1 MNDSQSPKC
10 GAKTRSGGQCARSPV
25 PGSRRCNLHGGLSPK
40 GIASATF
47 KHGRHSR
54 HLPTKLAAR
63 YQSAMSDPQL
73 LELRSEV
80 ALMDVRVD
88 DLLSRI
94 AAGNSAESWQAAQA
108 AYADML
114 NASRVDDRLAM
125 RAAVDALGAAL
136 NGHDDTALWA
146 EVSAV
151 VDLRR
156 RLVESERKQMALS
169 EQFVAVAEIMSLM
182 GAIVASVRAHV
193 TDNQA
198 RAAIVRDI
206 GRFIEVNQEELC

>member
-1 MNDSQSPKC
+1 MNDTKC

-25 PGSRRCNLHGGLSPK
+25 AGSKRCNLHGGLSPK

-54 HLPTKLAAR
+54 HLPTQLAAR
-63 YQSAMSDPQL
+63 YQAAMSDPQL

-94 AAGNSAESWQAAQA
+94 AAGNSADAWEAAQSAFADLTA
-108 AYADML
+108 AISSG
-114 NASRVDDRLAM
+114 NAKDLVTAHTALAE
-125 RAAVDALGAAL
+125 AL
-136 NGHDDTALWA
+136 NHHDDTALWK
-146 EVSAV
+146 EVNDV

-182 GAIVASVRAHV
+182 GAIVASVRQHV
-193 TDNQA
+193 TDNVA
-198 RAAIVRDI
+198 RAAIARDI
-206 GRFIEVNQEELC
+206 GRFIEINQDELC